1 MPKKS
6 LREGASASANA
17 LDIIIRGPQAYQP
30 QDVQDGQDV
39 QDTRAAQH
47 VKRAQGRPRT
57 QDVPMERLNLK
68 IPAEIKAYLQAA
80 AYRESSPTHTVSLTE
95 YLCSIIKADMEKHS
109 GE

>member
-30 QDVQDGQDV
+30 QDA
-39 QDTRAAQH
+39 QDTRDSQDTQH

-95 YLCSIIKADMEKHS
+95 YLCSIIRADMEKHS